1 MCGIGNIAIFLSCSE
16 LHVEDKYLLF
26 RMFLPNVS
34 IDRWRLLAAEAAVG
48 ALKPRL
54 VSALIVHMAVLVPLQ
69 GEATTAFLALERLH
83 VVGADLTRTYPRFS
97 AHLGI
102 ELAVHSRLIL
112 ADHVRPERRH
122 HVEPWNTET
131 KMLKDAR
138 VRARKKSFYDDR
150 RPFGLGCIIGF
161 PQQAMHN
168 ENWLN
173 LKDAPRN
180 VTLHVLSI
188 SVFVYTCK

>member
-1 MCGIGNIAIFLSCSE
+1 M
-16 LHVEDKYLLF
+16 
-26 RMFLPNVS
+26 
-34 IDRWRLLAAEAAVG
+34 LAAEAAVG

-122 HVEPWNTET
+122 HVEP
-131 KMLKDAR
+131 
-138 VRARKKSFYDDR
+138 
-150 RPFGLGCIIGF
+150 
-161 PQQAMHN
+161 
-168 ENWLN
+168 
-173 LKDAPRN
+173 
-180 VTLHVLSI
+180 
-188 SVFVYTCK
+188 